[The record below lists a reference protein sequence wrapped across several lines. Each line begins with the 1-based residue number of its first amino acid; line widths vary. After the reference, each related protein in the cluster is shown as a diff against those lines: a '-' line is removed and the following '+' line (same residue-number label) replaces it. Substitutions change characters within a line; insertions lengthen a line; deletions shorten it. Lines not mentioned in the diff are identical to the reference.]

1 MLEQQ
6 STCPL
11 FEKRDEKNAMLKL
24 GETRCYEQI
33 HQMQSQQ
40 KSDPFDYFKLS
51 YEPNEKIPFV
61 IDGVEVQTVEQYGKK
76 IIATR
81 PLKVGDI
88 ISIESAF
95 CPILLTN
102 PELYPSE
109 ASNKFNHC
117 RHCLNDN
124 FLDLIPC
131 ADCNSAMFCNVNCMM
146 QAHGYHQHDCSI
158 ASAFESLREDQVI
171 IRSFFRAVSIV
182 DGSIE
187 ELEELFNKCLALPNR
202 TIFDFDFS
210 NSNDPEY
217 GKNQL
222 RVALSLSHEQNLKKI
237 HFDNSIYKMQLMLR
251 GFWTPKHAEF
261 VRKFLLHL
269 EQLQFSS
276 TAPVGRRSLMVDKP
290 EVIGA
295 GKYLF
300 AGLIN
305 HSCSRNVVEL
315 TVEDKMCLV
324 VVKPIEPGE
333 QIFESYTPWFHEMSI
348 EERKKFLWYRLIKC
362 DCEACKDPK
371 RYSLG
376 KDLPVYD
383 ETLYDD
389 ALKMVDND
397 YSEMT
402 RDDIIDTAN
411 KLKRQCQNMY
421 TAEKFPCKEYLVMF
435 GAFLDALRALA
446 SRHLRSTR

>member
-1 MLEQQ
+1 MSAGTINLLKSDEKSLELRIVGNELFLQGKFLQ
-6 STCPL
+6 ALSTYNKSLCFAETSETMALVYANRSAL
-11 FEKRDEKNAMLKL
+11 FYQLKLYPQCLNNNRLARFLEKRDEKNAMLKL

-187 ELEELFNKCLALPNR
+187 ELEELFNECLALPNR

-222 RVALSLSHEQNLKKI
+222 RVALSLSH
-237 HFDNSIYKMQLMLR
+237 
-251 GFWTPKHAEF
+251 
-261 VRKFLLHL
+261 
-269 EQLQFSS
+269 
-276 TAPVGRRSLMVDKP
+276 
-290 EVIGA
+290 
-295 GKYLF
+295 
-300 AGLIN
+300 
-305 HSCSRNVVEL
+305 
-315 TVEDKMCLV
+315 
-324 VVKPIEPGE
+324 
-333 QIFESYTPWFHEMSI
+333 
-348 EERKKFLWYRLIKC
+348 
-362 DCEACKDPK
+362 
-371 RYSLG
+371 
-376 KDLPVYD
+376 
-383 ETLYDD
+383 
-389 ALKMVDND
+389 
-397 YSEMT
+397 
-402 RDDIIDTAN
+402 
-411 KLKRQCQNMY
+411 
-421 TAEKFPCKEYLVMF
+421 
-435 GAFLDALRALA
+435 
-446 SRHLRSTR
+446 